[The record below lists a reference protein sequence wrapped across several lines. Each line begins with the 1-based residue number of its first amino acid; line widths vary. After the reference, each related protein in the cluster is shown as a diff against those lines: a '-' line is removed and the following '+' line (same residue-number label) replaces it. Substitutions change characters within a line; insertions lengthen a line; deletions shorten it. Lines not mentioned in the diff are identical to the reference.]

1 MPDQQ
6 DVQAAEDA
14 PSALSVEIGNS
25 LATVWARYIGARPS
39 KAETEFEGNVVRWVL
54 ADGTSEFEQ
63 GMAAEPA
70 EGEPPKQARTVIG
83 YKRDTS
89 AAVAKATHRRV
100 MAMISKHD
108 AKTGIATETFIL
120 ERPLKKH

>member
-6 DVQAAEDA
+6 DAQPTEDA
-14 PSALSVEIGNS
+14 PSALSTEIGNS
-25 LATVWARYIGARPS
+25 LASVWARYIGARPS
-39 KAETEFEGNVVRWVL
+39 NAETELEGNVVRWVL
-54 ADGTSEFEQ
+54 TDGTSEFEQ

-70 EGEPPKQARTVIG
+70 EGEAPKQARTVIG

>member
-6 DVQAAEDA
+6 DAQPTEDA

-25 LATVWARYIGARPS
+25 LASVWARYIGARPS
-39 KAETEFEGNVVRWVL
+39 NAETEFEGNVVRWVL

-70 EGEPPKQARTVIG
+70 EGEAPKQARTVIG